1 MASNLFDGPTPPK
14 LKAITING
22 AIQVESE
29 EDRIKREERRKQRKS
44 RWDQSQNSKKKAS
57 TSSSNSP
64 FETGPILALPAPG
77 GIKDNPAALAFQR
90 SALPTIIDASKM
102 DDKQQQIYLLQMQI
116 HEATRNL
123 ARPDLGIPANPRDR
137 SPSPEPIY
145 NNKGIRINTRIDR
158 TRNKLINQRNNA
170 ITKLKEVDPT
180 YQPPSQYKYKNAQ
193 LEDRVLIP
201 ADVSSS
207 LRLTTLH

>member
-1 MASNLFDGPTPPK
+1 MSSNLFDGPTPPK

-44 RWDQSQNSKKKAS
+44 RWDQSQSSKKAS
-57 TSSSNSP
+57 SSSNSNP
-64 FETGPILALPAPG
+64 FEMGPILALPAPG
-77 GIKDNPAALAFQR
+77 RIKDNPAALASQM

-116 HEATRNL
+116 QDASRNL
-123 ARPDLGIPANPRDR
+123 ARPDLGIPPNPRDR

-145 NNKGIRINTRIDR
+145 NSKGIRINTRIDR
-158 TRNKLINQRNNA
+158 TKNKLINQRNFA
-170 ITKLKEVDPT
+170 ITKLKELDPS

-193 LEDRVLIP
+193 LEDKVLIP
-201 ADVSSS
+201 ADVSIHRTFRDSC
-207 LRLTTLH
+207 